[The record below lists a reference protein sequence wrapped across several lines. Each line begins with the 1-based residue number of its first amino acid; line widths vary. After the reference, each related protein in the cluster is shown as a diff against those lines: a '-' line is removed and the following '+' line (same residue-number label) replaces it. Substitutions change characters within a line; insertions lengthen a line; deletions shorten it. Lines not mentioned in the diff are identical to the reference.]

1 LGLRTLIVE
10 KAAFPRDKVCGGCV
24 SPSGMNSLR
33 RMGLEQAVRRASAP
47 IHSFSLAARGRRLRV
62 HLDQQGV
69 AIGRDVL
76 DSMLLDHA
84 VAHGAVARLNA
95 GATLVES
102 SAHGCRFDLSH
113 CEGLEEIFATVVI
126 VADGLA
132 GTFLPR
138 DDNWESRT
146 AKGSHFGVGTR
157 LAPGCAESLCKP
169 GTIAMHCGGAGYFGA
184 VLLNDGSVDVAA
196 ALSPEKTKQLGGPGA
211 AIRQLATESGSPEF
225 AEVLAHA
232 KWRGTPLLT
241 RRRGVE
247 GPGIF
252 VVGDAAGYVEPFT
265 GEGMSWGLA
274 AGLAVARHAKASLC
288 RSYSAGD
295 WSRDWTDLAE
305 RRRLACRATAIALR
319 SPALI
324 AASIAIAN
332 AIPAAANT
340 LASIV
345 SGPWRVGGSEPVRA

>member
-1 LGLRTLIVE
+1 
-10 KAAFPRDKVCGGCV
+10 
-24 SPSGMNSLR
+24 
-33 RMGLEQAVRRASAP
+33 MGLEQAVRRVSAP
-47 IHSFSLAARGRRLRV
+47 IHSFSLAARGRRLGV
-62 HLDQQGV
+62 QLDQQGV

-84 VAHGAVARLNA
+84 VAHGAVARHNA
-95 GATLVES
+95 GATLIES
-102 SAHGCRFDLSH
+102 SAQGCRIDLADRD
-113 CEGLEEIFATVVI
+113 ELEEVSAAVVI

-132 GTFLPR
+132 GTFLTR
-138 DDNWESRT
+138 DGHWQSRT
-146 AKGSHFGVGTR
+146 ARGSHFGVGTR

-211 AIRQLATESGSPEF
+211 AIRQLALESGSPES
-225 AEVLAHA
+225 AELLAQA
-232 KWRGTPLLT
+232 RWKGTPLLT
-241 RRRGVE
+241 RRRSAE
-247 GPGIF
+247 GPSIF

-274 AGLAVARHAKASLC
+274 AGLAVARHAKASLT
-288 RSYSAGD
+288 RSYQAGE
-295 WSRDWTDLAE
+295 WTREWKDLAE

-319 SPALI
+319 SPTLI

-332 AIPAAANT
+332 AIPAAANA
-340 LASIV
+340 LASVV
-345 SGPWRVGGSEPVRA
+345 SGPWRIGGSEPVRA